1 MLSLTQLWLPI
12 LLGALAVFFASS
24 LVHMVFKWHNT
35 DYSRLPN
42 EDEVRAAMRKG
53 ATAPGAYI
61 TPWCSD
67 MKDLAE
73 PATQAR
79 FAEGPVAFV
88 FVRPSGI
95 PTMGPALGQWFVL
108 NLVVAVFVAYL
119 GSRLLAPGTPY
130 LQVFRVAGTVALLAY
145 GVGHV
150 SDGIWGGRPWRVV
163 AKDLLDALLY
173 ALVTGGVFGS
183 LWPKA

>member
-1 MLSLTQLWLPI
+1 MVSLVQLWLPV

-24 LVHMVFKWHNT
+24 LVHMVFKWHNS
-35 DYSRLPN
+35 DYQRLPN

-53 ATAPGAYI
+53 SPAPGGYV
-61 TPWCSD
+61 TPYCSD
-67 MKDLAE
+67 MKELAD
-73 PATQAR
+73 PGMQAR
-79 FAEGPVAFV
+79 FAEGPVAFIY
-88 FVRPSGI
+88 VRPSGL
-95 PTMGPALGQWFVL
+95 PSMGPALGQWFVL

-130 LQVFRVAGTVALLAY
+130 LQVFRVAGTIAFVAYAI
-145 GVGHV
+145 GHV
-150 SDGIWGGRPWRVV
+150 SDGIWYGRPWRAVG
-163 AKDLLDALLY
+163 KDLLDALLY